1 MTSEENPTSG
11 PGKLEEINSRLRE
24 IAGLLSDPETSD
36 KDAVRLAQEAA
47 NLVGE
52 ALEETERAV
61 SGLGQED

>member
-36 KDAVRLAQEAA
+36 KDAVPLAQEAA